1 MHSFTSMGVVRQI
14 EEDQV
19 AAGNLV
25 VGLTRMD
32 QPRVRS
38 VVLAFLSALTQVQ
51 KDHFVEQ
58 EVEIVLVEVS
68 TSQT

>member
-1 MHSFTSMGVVRQI
+1 VHSFTFMEVVHQI

-19 AAGNLV
+19 ATGNLV

-32 QPRVRS
+32 QPRVLS
-38 VVLAFLSALTQVQ
+38 VVLAQVR

>member
-1 MHSFTSMGVVRQI
+1 MGVVRQI

-38 VVLAFLSALTQVQ
+38 VVLAQVQ

>member
-32 QPRVRS
+32 QPRVLF
-38 VVLAFLSALTQVQ
+38 VVLAQVR

-58 EVEIVLVEVS
+58 EVGIVLVEVS
-68 TSQT
+68 TSRT

>member
-38 VVLAFLSALTQVQ
+38 VVLAQVQ